1 MNLRTRYRP
10 GVYTVTDDDT
20 GEILI
25 FSLWGTLEH
34 VRLFDLTRERKTHR
48 PALADY
54 VASQP
59 E

>member
-1 MNLRTRYRP
+1 MNLRTRYMP
-10 GVYTVTDDDT
+10 GVYTVTDEDT

-34 VRLFDLTRERKTHR
+34 ARLFDLTRERKTQA